1 MKIDT
6 DEWIPL
12 ADVSLHTK
20 AIGGRTAYRLAA
32 ELGIIETFFGVKC
45 IRRAD
50 VATLEAKRRLRGNQ
64 RWIADGEAAAEDA
77 EAANERKRRRLAEQ
91 GPTKAEKARNK
102 KLKSGQW
109 VRRRPP
115 SVET

>member
-6 DEWIPL
+6 DDWIPL
-12 ADVSLHTK
+12 AD
-20 AIGGRTAYRLAA
+20 IGLYTTVIAGRTAYRLAA
-32 ELGIIETFFGVKC
+32 DLGLIHEFFGVKC

-50 VATLEAKRRLRGNQ
+50 VATLEEKRRLRGNQ

-77 EAANERKRRRLAEQ
+77 EVANERKRRRLAEQ

-102 KLKSGQW
+102 KLRSGAW
-109 VRRRPP
+109 SRSRKA
-115 SVET
+115 SST

>member
-6 DEWIPL
+6 DDWIPL
-12 ADVSLHTK
+12 ADIGLYTT
-20 AIGGRTAYRLAA
+20 AIAGRTAYRLAA
-32 ELGIIETFFGVKC
+32 DLGLVHQFFGVKC

-77 EAANERKRRRLAEQ
+77 EIANERKRRRLAEQ
-91 GPTKAEKARNK
+91 GPTKAEKARN
-102 KLKSGQW
+102 
-109 VRRRPP
+109 RRLRRGEWAKRKTP